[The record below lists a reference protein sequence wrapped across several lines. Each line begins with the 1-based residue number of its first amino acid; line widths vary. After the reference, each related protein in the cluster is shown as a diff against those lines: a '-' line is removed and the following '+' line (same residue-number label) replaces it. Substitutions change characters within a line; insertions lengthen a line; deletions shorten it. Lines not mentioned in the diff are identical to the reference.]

1 MKCTFCPQ
9 GVGESGSLNRLGRIS
24 WPEYSWTELERNL
37 AGAEEKGIRRIC
49 LQSVRHTDGI
59 ATLVEA
65 IGKIKTIS
73 DLPLSLSA
81 WIHDRHEAAALITA
95 GVERL
100 SVSLDVVNPGAHKK
114 IKGGS
119 LQNRLDLLL
128 DCASNLPGRMSTHI
142 ICGLGE
148 TEAEVLTLINRLVQ
162 VGVTVAL
169 FAFVPLRGTPMEGS
183 NPPSVDS
190 YRRIQTGYYL
200 LKKKM
205 AALSSFIF
213 KDGRLVSYGLNE
225 KVLSGILAG
234 GTAFRTSGCP
244 GCNRPYYNER
254 PGGIIYNYHR
264 PLDETECKKALDEL
278 NTSLFD

>member
-1 MKCTFCPQ
+1 MKCAFCPQ

-24 WPEYSWTELERNL
+24 WPEYSWTKMEGNL
-37 AGAEEKGIRRIC
+37 SGAEEKGIRRIC

-65 IGKIKTIS
+65 IGRIKATS

-114 IKGGS
+114 IKGGY

-128 DCASNLPGRMSTHI
+128 DCASKLTGRMSTHI

-162 VGVTVAL
+162 AGVTVAL
-169 FAFVPLRGTPMEGS
+169 FAFVPLRGTPMEGF

-200 LKKKM
+200 LQKKM

-213 KDGRLVSYGLNE
+213 KDGRLVSYGLAE
-225 KVLSGILAG
+225 KELAGLLAG

-264 PLDETECKKALDEL
+264 PLDEAECKEALDEL
-278 NTSLFD
+278 NTSLID